1 MVLLVLPQAALA
13 DGIALEPYRVGLE
26 QGAQIYR
33 VDPQQS
39 QLLLHTFKG
48 GFLSA
53 FGHNHVLALRDV
65 QGLVLLADEAAKS
78 HAELLIPV
86 AAIEVDNAALRRAAG
101 DGFDSKPSESDVS
114 GTRDNMLSTGQL
126 DAAQFP
132 HIRVQV
138 AVQRWQPPQALLRLT
153 LTVRG
158 RVSVLEVPVQVRLG
172 GDSLRL
178 TAELE
183 LSQQALGI
191 TPFSALGGTL
201 KVADTV
207 KMSVLLLA
215 QRLRAL

>member
-1 MVLLVLPQAALA
+1 MALLSLPQAALA
-13 DGIALEPYRVGLE
+13 DGIAPEPYRAGLE
-26 QGAQIYR
+26 QGAQVFR

-53 FGHNHVLALRDV
+53 FGHNHVLALRDI
-65 QGLVLLADEAAKS
+65 QGLVLLADKTTNS
-78 HAELLIPV
+78 RAELLIPV
-86 AAIEVDNAALRRAAG
+86 ATIEVDNAALRQAAG
-101 DGFDSKPSESDVS
+101 DGFDSKPSASDVS

-126 DAAQFP
+126 DAVQFP
-132 HIRVQV
+132 HIRVRV

-158 RVSVLEVPVQVRLG
+158 QATEIDVPVRVQLG
-172 GDSLRL
+172 GDTLRL
-178 TAELE
+178 AAELE

-207 KMSVLLLA
+207 RMSVSLLA